1 MHKKEKRFLV
11 RFLPAFFIPYLL
23 IHLLP
28 LAPLNQAVAVTQNA
42 FFEATGFET
51 ELDGTL
57 LTVRGG
63 VEAHYRIIT
72 DCSGLVMVI
81 LFAAL
86 LYATKP
92 SWRALLLYSPL
103 LIVFNLF
110 RLYVTLYAGVQFPSL
125 FNATHMALWFVDSAV
140 VLLAW
145 SHATKVNLW

>member
-1 MHKKEKRFLV
+1 MREKEKRFLT
-11 RFLPAFFIPYLL
+11 RFLAAFFIPYLL
-23 IHLLP
+23 VHFLP
-28 LAPLNQAVAVTQNA
+28 LAPVNQAVASTQNA
-42 FFEATGFET
+42 LFEATGFET

-63 VEAHYRIIT
+63 FETHYRIIT

-103 LIVFNLF
+103 LLAFNLL
-110 RLYVTLYAGVQFPSL
+110 RLYVTLYAGVQYPSL
-125 FNATHMALWFVDSAV
+125 FDATHAALWFVDSAV